1 MNMMQQPTG
10 HAATLRMN
18 LAVGKWEAE
27 FQGTILASSPDK
39 NYIKNTIA
47 KGLNKTANACGVTHV
62 IELNEASQGELMTP
76 AGIFTR
82 MEPKYTFSITER
94 FDFYDET
101 IQMVI
106 DGDRIG
112 ALVTGDGG
120 LGKSHTCFEV
130 VERNGLDYTYQY
142 EPPAE
147 VKKSKKDKDAETESE
162 DEDEEEVVWINPG
175 KVHLVKGYSSAKGLY
190 RTLFENNGKIIIF
203 DDCDSIQKDPNAVNL
218 LKGALDT
225 GKDRIVSWNAELG
238 RGSNK
243 LPMSFIFTGRIIFI
257 SNLDMR
263 MCNDA
268 LKTRCSKIDLGMTAE
283 EKIERMSYI
292 ITRPGYL
299 PNISMEVKQDALA
312 FLDKY
317 KEDTTDLSL
326 RSLEE
331 VAKYRNRGNDNWE
344 RHALYALVT
353 G

>member
-1 MNMMQQPTG
+1 MNMQQPTG
-10 HAATLRMN
+10 HAAVLKIN
-18 LAVGKWEAE
+18 LGTGKWEAE

-62 IELNEASQGELMTP
+62 IELNETTMNSLVGQAYPQAP
-76 AGIFTR
+76 Q
-82 MEPKYTFSITER
+82 EPKYNFSITER
-94 FDFYDET
+94 FGFYEET
-101 IQMVI
+101 VQMVI

-130 VERNGLDYTYQY
+130 IDRNGLDYTYQY

-147 VKKSKKDKDAETESE
+147 VKKGKKDADADAG
-162 DEDEEEVVWINPG
+162 DEDEEEEIAWVNPG

-190 RTLFENNGKIIIF
+190 RALFENNGKIIVF

-225 GKDRIVSWNAELG
+225 RKERVVSWNAELG

-263 MCNDA
+263 MCNEA
-268 LKTRCSKIDLGMTAE
+268 LKTRCSKIDLAMTAA
-283 EKIERMSYI
+283 EKIERMGYI
-292 ITRPGYL
+292 ITRDSYL
-299 PNISMEVKQDALA
+299 PEISMEVKEDALA